1 MMKKRDLYLNE
12 LLKFKNKN
20 IIKIITGIRRCGKS
34 SLLKLFRNHLIDIG
48 IEEKNIIFINFES
61 MAYDFI
67 DDYKKLNS
75 YIKEKIVLDKKN
87 YILLDEVQLV
97 EKWEKTVNSLLVD
110 YDVDIYVTGSN
121 AYLLSS
127 ELSTLL
133 SGRYIEIKMTTL
145 SFKEFIQFHE
155 FSEEESKEEIFSL
168 YLKYGGFPSVADLG
182 MNQEIV
188 NSFLEG
194 VYNTVILK
202 DVIQRN
208 SVKDV
213 SLLENIFKF
222 ITQNIGSIVSPRS
235 ISNTINS
242 EGRKTTSETIDNYLS
257 MLQNAFIIHQIKRYD
272 IKGKQILK
280 TLGKYYISDI
290 GIRNAVLGYRD
301 IDFGN
306 ILENV
311 VYLELIRRKYNVYIG
326 KVGEYEVDFIAEKQ
340 DDKKYYQ
347 VTLSLNSDEVIE
359 RENRPLLLIDDN
371 YEKIIISKDK
381 NFVKDSNGIK
391 YINIIDFLL
400 EE

>member
-1 MMKKRDLYLNE
+1 MKKRDLYLNE

-20 IIKIITGIRRCGKS
+20 IIKVITGIRRCGKS

-48 IEEKNIIFINFES
+48 VEEKNIIFINFES

-301 IDFGN
+301 IDFGH

>member
-1 MMKKRDLYLNE
+1 MKKRDLYLNE

-20 IIKIITGIRRCGKS
+20 IIKVITGIRRCGKS
-34 SLLKLFRNHLIDIG
+34 SLLKLFSNHLVESGVD
-48 IEEKNIIFINFES
+48 EKNIIFMNFES
-61 MAYDFI
+61 MDFDFI

-75 YIKEKIVLDKKN
+75 YIKEKIESSNKI
-87 YILLDEVQLV
+87 YILLDEVQQV
-97 EKWEKTVNSLLVD
+97 DKWEKTVNSLLVD
-110 YDVDIYVTGSN
+110 YNVDIYVTGSN

-133 SGRYIEIKMTTL
+133 SGRYIEIKMSTL
-145 SFKEFIQFHE
+145 SFKEFIEFHE
-155 FSEEESKEEIFSL
+155 LTDIENKKEIFDL
-168 YLKYGGFPSVADLG
+168 YLKYGGFPSIAELG
-182 MNQEIV
+182 MKQDIV
-188 NSFLEG
+188 NYFLEG

-222 ITQNIGSIVSPRS
+222 IAQNIGSIVSPRS

-242 EGRKTTSETIDNYLS
+242 EGRKTTSETIDNYLT

-290 GIRNAVLGYRD
+290 GIRNSILGYRD
-301 IDFGN
+301 IDFGH
-306 ILENV
+306 ILENI

-326 KVGEYEVDFIAEKQ
+326 KVGEYEIDFIAEKQ
-340 DDKKYYQ
+340 DEKKYYQ
-347 VTLSLNSDEVIE
+347 VTLSLNSTDVVE
-359 RENRPLLLIDDN
+359 REIRPLLLIDDN
-371 YEKIIISKDK
+371 YEKIIISSDK
-381 NFVKDSNGIK
+381 TFVKENNGIK

>member
-1 MMKKRDLYLNE
+1 MKKRDLYLNE

-20 IIKIITGIRRCGKS
+20 IIKVITGIRRCGKS
-34 SLLKLFRNHLIDIG
+34 SLLKLFSNHLIDIG
-48 IEEKNIIFINFES
+48 VEEKNIIFINFES

-222 ITQNIGSIVSPRS
+222 ITQNIGSIFSPRS

>member
-20 IIKIITGIRRCGKS
+20 IIKVITGIRRCGKS

-48 IEEKNIIFINFES
+48 VEEKNIIFINFES

-208 SVKDV
+208 SIKDV

-242 EGRKTTSETIDNYLS
+242 ESRKTTSETIDNYLS

-301 IDFGN
+301 IDFGH

>member
-1 MMKKRDLYLNE
+1 MKKRDLYLNE

-20 IIKIITGIRRCGKS
+20 IIKVITGIRRCGKS

-48 IEEKNIIFINFES
+48 VEEKNIIFINFES

-168 YLKYGGFPSVADLG
+168 YLKYGGFPSVVDLG

-208 SVKDV
+208 SIKDV

-222 ITQNIGSIVSPRS
+222 IAQNIGSIFSPRS

-301 IDFGN
+301 IDFGH

>member
-1 MMKKRDLYLNE
+1 MKKRDLYLNE

-20 IIKIITGIRRCGKS
+20 IIKVITGIRRCGKS

-48 IEEKNIIFINFES
+48 VEEKNIIFINFES

-222 ITQNIGSIVSPRS
+222 ITQNIGSIFSPRS

-301 IDFGN
+301 IDFGH

>member
-1 MMKKRDLYLNE
+1 MKKRDLYLNE

-20 IIKIITGIRRCGKS
+20 IIKVITGIRRCGKS
-34 SLLKLFRNHLIDIG
+34 SLLKLFSNHLIDIG
-48 IEEKNIIFINFES
+48 VEEKNIIFINFES

>member
-1 MMKKRDLYLNE
+1 MKKRDLYLNE

-20 IIKIITGIRRCGKS
+20 IIKVITGIRRCGKS

-48 IEEKNIIFINFES
+48 VEEKNIIFINFES
-61 MAYDFI
+61 MVYDFI

-182 MNQEIV
+182 MNQEII

-208 SVKDV
+208 SIKDV

-301 IDFGN
+301 IDFGH

-326 KVGEYEVDFIAEKQ
+326 KIGEYEVDFIAEKQ

-391 YINIIDFLL
+391 YINIINFLL

>member
-1 MMKKRDLYLNE
+1 
-12 LLKFKNKN
+12 
-20 IIKIITGIRRCGKS
+20 
-34 SLLKLFRNHLIDIG
+34 
-48 IEEKNIIFINFES
+48 
-61 MAYDFI
+61 
-67 DDYKKLNS
+67 
-75 YIKEKIVLDKKN
+75 
-87 YILLDEVQLV
+87 
-97 EKWEKTVNSLLVD
+97 
-110 YDVDIYVTGSN
+110 
-121 AYLLSS
+121 
-127 ELSTLL
+127 
-133 SGRYIEIKMTTL
+133 
-145 SFKEFIQFHE
+145 
-155 FSEEESKEEIFSL
+155 
-168 YLKYGGFPSVADLG
+168 

-208 SVKDV
+208 SIKDV

-242 EGRKTTSETIDNYLS
+242 EGRKSTSETIDNYLS

-301 IDFGN
+301 IDFGH

-359 RENRPLLLIDDN
+359 RENKPLLLIDDN

-381 NFVKDSNGIK
+381 TFVKDNNGIK

>member
-1 MMKKRDLYLNE
+1 MKKRDLYLNE

-20 IIKIITGIRRCGKS
+20 IIKVITGIRRCGKS

-48 IEEKNIIFINFES
+48 VEEKNIIFINFES
-61 MAYDFI
+61 MVYDFI

-208 SVKDV
+208 SIKDV

-301 IDFGN
+301 IDFGH

-326 KVGEYEVDFIAEKQ
+326 KIGEYEVDFIAEKQ

-391 YINIIDFLL
+391 YINIINFLL

>member
-1 MMKKRDLYLNE
+1 MKKRDLYLNE

-20 IIKIITGIRRCGKS
+20 IIKVITGIRRCGKS

-48 IEEKNIIFINFES
+48 VEEKNIIFINFES

-202 DVIQRN
+202 DVTQRN

-222 ITQNIGSIVSPRS
+222 ITQNIGSIFSPRS

-301 IDFGN
+301 IDFGH